1 MFISTPGEVDS
12 DIVHSLDK
20 MRVPKDRNLALY
32 VALSLLVLC
41 GVLPKTLA
49 HVEAELVG
57 DKAGGAAKSL
67 FDLEYGKHIVDL
79 NTVVY
84 CSDGSKVQ
92 DWSCPVCNKPRVKDF
107 EVDDVIHEFEINIM
121 AYTGY
126 SPSLGKCANP
136 SHPPLGF

>member
-1 MFISTPGEVDS
+1 
-12 DIVHSLDK
+12 
-20 MRVPKDRNLALY
+20 MRLPKDRNLALY

-67 FDLEYGKHIVDL
+67 FDLEYGKYVVDY

-84 CSDGSKVQ
+84 CPDGSQ
-92 DWSCPVCNKPRVKDF
+92 IETWSCPVCNNTRVKDF
-107 EVDDVIHEFEINIM
+107 EVDEVIHEFELNIQ

-126 SPSLGKCANP
+126 SPTLGKWNSRERQESC
-136 SHPPLGF
+136 LF